1 VSTVQKKRKAKMA
14 RREPVPEN
22 MFEVALEEVRAIRRG
37 EIQPR
42 IHEVYVPPAVNVA
55 AVRATTGLGQVEF
68 AAKYGFSLAAVR
80 KWEQGTREPEP
91 AARTLLH
98 MIALHPK
105 AVSKMIAEVAENSAA

>member
-1 VSTVQKKRKAKMA
+1 MSTAKKKTKTTS
-14 RREPVPEN
+14 REPLPEN
-22 MFEVALEEVRAIRRG
+22 MFEAALEEVRAMRRG
-37 EIQPR
+37 ELQPR
-42 IHEVYVPPAVNVA
+42 VHTVYVPPAVDVA
-55 AVRATTGLGQVEF
+55 AVRSKTGLGQLEF

-105 AVSKMIAEVAENSAA
+105 AVSKMIAEVAQAVA

>member
-1 VSTVQKKRKAKMA
+1 MNTAQKKTKPKTAKRDPLPA
-14 RREPVPEN
+14 N

-42 IHEVYVPPAVNVA
+42 VHVVYVPPAVDVA
-55 AVRATTGLGQVEF
+55 SVRARTGLGQVEF

-105 AVSKMIAEVAENSAA
+105 AVSKMIAEVAQSTAA